1 MGDVM
6 KIQREILTEELSAEI
21 APLGQRSWD
30 ECSEIKGETCSFHGE
45 RGFVIQPNWD
55 RYFEMEAAGALSA
68 ITVRDDAG
76 VLCGFALCIYYRSL
90 HHAPVQCAN
99 VDTFYIEP
107 EHRACIRRFI
117 AEIEREFTERGVVV
131 VGWPT
136 TPSGKLFPILKLLGY
151 APDDVVMEKRLCALQ
166 QQ

>member
-1 MGDVM
+1 M
-6 KIQREILTEELSAEI
+6 KIQKEVLTEELFAEI
-21 APLGQRSWD
+21 MPLGQKSWD

-45 RGFVIQPNWD
+45 RGFVIKPNKD
-55 RYFEMEAAGALSA
+55 RYLEMESAGNLLAMTL
-68 ITVRDDAG
+68 RDGKG
-76 VLCGFALCIYYRSL
+76 VIYGFALCIYYHSL

-117 AEIEREFTERGVVV
+117 AEIEREFTEMGVVI

-136 TPSGKLFPILKLLGY
+136 TPSGKMFSILKLLGY
-151 APDDVVMEKRLCALQ
+151 APDDVVMEKRLCPME
-166 QQ
+166 